1 MVSSLA
7 LVVPSCR
14 HDLLHCVDIQLVA
27 VVSMDMDID
36 LAGHIYSVL
45 GHKVVVESIQGLY
58 A

>member
-45 GHKVVVESIQGLY
+45 FRKN
-58 A
+58 